1 MALLFFSFALK
12 NIFRNKWRSTFIILL
27 LTIGIFALL
36 ISVTFNE
43 VSENLVDNLNES
55 MMSNSFGNE
64 NFSALLE
71 NYSNS
76 SSAANLYYNNSD
88 SFNTSSFNMS
98 NIEDFKNDMTKGIKT
113 LSFYMTAF
121 LVLIGALLMMI
132 VMLKAVGERTREIGV
147 LKSIGW
153 TNFRVAALILLESI
167 FQLLISWIVVIV
179 LLLIFYLLNGHAMSE
194 VFNTFHITKFIV
206 ERIFTITFLTS
217 LFIPIIGTIIPLLKA
232 FRIKPSE
239 AMRYE

>member
-1 MALLFFSFALK
+1 MDLLFFSFALK

-36 ISVTFNE
+36 FSVTLSE
-43 VSENLVDNLNES
+43 VSKNLIDNVNES
-55 MMSNSFGNE
+55 TMKSSFGNE
-64 NFSALLE
+64 NLSALLE
-71 NYSNS
+71 NYSS
-76 SSAANLYYNNSD
+76 
-88 SFNTSSFNMS
+88 
-98 NIEDFKNDMTKGIKT
+98 IEDFKNDMTKSMKT
-113 LSFYMTAF
+113 LFFYIIAF
-121 LVLIGALLMMI
+121 FVLIGTLLMMI

-153 TNFRVAALILLESI
+153 TDFRVSALVLLESI

-179 LLLIFYLLNGHAMSE
+179 LLLIFYLINGNNMGE
-194 VFNTFHITKFIV
+194 FFNSVHITKFIV
-206 ERIFTITFLTS
+206 EEIFAITFLTS
-217 LFIPIIGTIIPLLKA
+217 LFIPIIGTIIPLYKA